1 MKHRNLAGMGLAAAV
16 LLLGHLTHA
25 ADSSYGVVFQRN
37 VEVKIRGYSFDVNG
51 SDDNGPLVGEEK

>member
-1 MKHRNLAGMGLAAAV
+1 MGLAAAV

-37 VEVKIRGYSFDVNG
+37 VEVKMRGNSFDVNG